1 LASTVFSGARQTE
14 ANDVFHGWNN
24 DNHGAAAARSEIERV
39 FGVFEAAAP
48 KYVLPKEQRNA
59 RLKQFLVL
67 FVGHGRSPQWR
78 DLKDHLQDK
87 HGFRVEAYETGAR
100 AGLTIVEV
108 LQRLAKEASFA
119 LLVLTAEDEDPTGQ
133 LHARENV
140 IHEAGLFQGTL
151 GFRRAVVLLEQGCH
165 EFSNLAG
172 LQHIP
177 FTKGNIKEAFG
188 EVLATIRREFE
199 AD

>member
-1 LASTVFSGARQTE
+1 VRVATFYGLAGILSVGAGDVQWEFEDENEFFSAYRPVEVSRARYSVVVDKLRLTMFFMDGTTIITV
-14 ANDVFHGWNN
+14 
-24 DNHGAAAARSEIERV
+24 AAAV
-39 FGVFEAAAP
+39 P
-48 KYVLPKEQRNA
+48 KYVLPKEQRDA
-59 RLKQFLVL
+59 RLKQSLVL

-87 HGFRVEAYETGAR
+87 HGFRVEGYETGAR
-100 AGLTIVEV
+100 AGFTIVEV

-151 GFRRAVVLLEQGCH
+151 GF
-165 EFSNLAG
+165 SNV
-172 LQHIP
+172 
-177 FTKGNIKEAFG
+177 T
-188 EVLATIRREFE
+188 
-199 AD
+199 